1 MPRVI
6 PTGEQSYS
14 KLKENDYFLIDKTS
28 FIKDWWER
36 GDAVTLITRPRR
48 FGKTLNMD
56 MLNCFFSTEYSGR
69 ADLFEGMK
77 IWEDEKYR
85 ELQGRYPVIYL
96 SFAGIKDG
104 SFNNALRKI
113 IIGLCRVREKADRF
127 INEECISDDDRRFV
141 SEINPD
147 MDKGTAEMSLN
158 ILCKVFM
165 QKYGVKPVVIID
177 EYDTPLQEAWLKG
190 YWDEMMDFMRSLF
203 NNTLKTNI
211 YLERAVLTGITR
223 ISKESLFSDLN
234 NLRVCSLASD
244 DYSEYFGFT
253 EEEVFASMDEYGRT
267 SKAEVKQWYDGFKIG
282 ESSDI
287 YNPWSIIEFL
297 KSGKMD
303 TYWINTSR
311 NGLVSELISSGSS
324 CLKEDFAELMNG
336 NTIVKAIDEQIVFS
350 DLFEDDDAV
359 WSLLYSSGYLKTV
372 NTDEDEYE
380 LKIVNYEV
388 MKYFRKMIKKW
399 FSNTGKN
406 YNEFI
411 RALISGNLKI
421 MEKTMNNLLLS
432 MTSFF
437 DGGKN
442 VSEKNDPERFYHG
455 FVLGLIVELK
465 ERYLI
470 ASNRESGLG
479 RADVIM
485 VPKDVKND
493 DGIIIEFKVYD
504 SYDESS
510 LEDTLQSA
518 LSQINE
524 MKYDQ
529 ALIDAGVPEERIRK
543 YGFAFEGKTVK
554 IGACVQQEN

>member
-1 MPRVI
+1 MPKVI
-6 PTGEQSYS
+6 PTGTQSYER
-14 KLKENDYFLIDKTS
+14 LKENNNFLIDKTL
-28 FIKDWWER
+28 FIKEWWES
-36 GDAVTLITRPRR
+36 DDDVTLITRPRR

-56 MLNCFFSTEYSGR
+56 MLNCFFSTEYSDR

-77 IWEDEKYR
+77 IWEDEKYH
-85 ELQGRYPVIYL
+85 ELQGKYPVIYL

-104 SFNNALRKI
+104 NFNDALEKI
-113 IIGLCRVREKADRF
+113 IIGLCRVREKADWF
-127 INEECISDDDRRFV
+127 LNEECISDDDRRFV

-147 MDKGTAEMSLN
+147 MNKGTAEMSLN

-165 QKYGVKPVVIID
+165 QKCGVKPIVLID

-297 KSGKMD
+297 KSGKLD

-399 FSNTGKN
+399 FNKTGRN
-406 YNEFI
+406 YSEFI
-411 RALISGNLKI
+411 KALLNDNLET
-421 MEKTMNNLLLS
+421 MEECLENLAVS
-432 MTSFF
+432 MMSFF

-442 VSEKNDPERFYHG
+442 ESEKLAPKKFYHG
-455 FVLGLIVELK
+455 FVLGLIVDLK
-465 ERYLI
+465 DRYVI
-470 ASNRESGLG
+470 ESNRESGLG
-479 RADVIM
+479 RVDIIM
-485 VPKDVKND
+485 IPKDTKND
-493 DGIIIEFKVYD
+493 NGIIIEFKVR
-504 SYDESS
+504 SQRREQNLDE
-510 LEDTLQSA
+510 TVQSA
-518 LSQINE
+518 LDQIERNRYSQ
-524 MKYDQ
+524 K
-529 ALIDAGVPEERIRK
+529 LIDAGVSEDRICK
-543 YGFAFEGKTVK
+543 YGFAFEGKNVK
-554 IGACVQQEN
+554 IGK

>member
-14 KLKENDYFLIDKTS
+14 KLKENDYFLIDKTQ
-28 FIKDWWER
+28 FIKDWWES

-48 FGKTLNMD
+48 FGKTLNID
-56 MLNCFFSTEYSGR
+56 MLNCFFSMEYADR

-77 IWEDEKYR
+77 IWEDEKYH

-104 SFNNALRKI
+104 NFHEALEKI
-113 IIGLCRVREKADRF
+113 IIGLCRVREKADWF

-165 QKYGVKPVVIID
+165 QKYGVKPIVLID
-177 EYDTPLQEAWLKG
+177 EYDTPLQEAWHKG
-190 YWDEMMDFMRSLF
+190 YWDEMMDFMRSYF
-203 NNTLKTNI
+203 NNTLKTNS
-211 YLERAVLTGITR
+211 YLGRAVLTGITR

-234 NLRVCSLASD
+234 NLRVCSLSSN

-267 SKAEVKQWYDGFKIG
+267 SKDEVKKWYDGFKIG
-282 ESSDI
+282 EASDI

-297 KSGKMD
+297 KSGRLE
-303 TYWINTSR
+303 TYWINTSK
-311 NGLVSELISSGSS
+311 NGLVSELISSGSG

-350 DLFEDDDAV
+350 DLYEDDAAV
-359 WSLLYSSGYLKTV
+359 WSLLYSSGYLKAV

-380 LKIVNYEV
+380 LDIVNYEV
-388 MKYFRKMIKKW
+388 LKYFRKMIKKW
-399 FSNTGKN
+399 FNKTGKN

-411 RALISGNLKI
+411 KALISGNLKI
-421 MEKTMNNLLLS
+421 MEKSMNNLLLS

-437 DGGKN
+437 DGGKS
-442 VSEKNDPERFYHG
+442 VSEKNDPEKFYHG

-470 ASNRESGLG
+470 SSNRESGLG

-485 VPKDVKND
+485 IPKDNAHD
-493 DGIIIEFKVYD
+493 NGIIIEFKVYD
-504 SYDESS
+504 SDDESS
-510 LEDTLQSA
+510 LEDTVQSA
-518 LSQINE
+518 LDQINE
-524 MKYDQ
+524 MKYNQ
-529 ALIDAGVPEERIRK
+529 TLIDAGVPEERIRK
-543 YGFAFEGKTVK
+543 YGFAFEGKNVK
-554 IGACVQQEN
+554 IGKN